1 MNKLFGIFSNFKAS
15 LSKIVPTLTK
25 MNNHTNTL
33 RITRKQSI
41 QTNEVLFLE
50 AKANY
55 TIIYLADGKSILAA
69 ATLKRFENK
78 LPKNTFCRPNK
89 SFIIHLDFIE
99 RVNYQE
105 KSIILKNALII
116 QASRRKAPLILKM
129 VDPLNNLN
137 NHQ

>member
-50 AKANY
+50 AKVNY

-69 ATLKRFENK
+69 ATLKIFENQ
-78 LPKNTFCRPNK
+78 LPKTTFFRPNK
-89 SFIIHLDFIE
+89 SFLFIVISSKE
-99 RVNYQE
+99 
-105 KSIILKNALII
+105 SIIKIKL
-116 QASRRKAPLILKM
+116 SF
-129 VDPLNNLN
+129 
-137 NHQ
+137 

>member
-1 MNKLFGIFSNFKAS
+1 MHPHSSMNS
-15 LSKIVPTLTK
+15 
-25 MNNHTNTL
+25 HTNIL

-55 TIIYLADGKSILAA
+55 TIIYLVDGKSILAA
-69 ATLKRFENK
+69 ATLKLFENK
-78 LPKNTFCRPNK
+78 LPKTTFCRPNK
-89 SFIIHLDFIE
+89 SFIIHRDFIE

-129 VDPLNNLN
+129 IDPLNNLT
-137 NHQ
+137 

>member
-1 MNKLFGIFSNFKAS
+1 
-15 LSKIVPTLTK
+15 

-50 AKANY
+50 AKVNY

-69 ATLKRFENK
+69 ATLKIFENQ
-78 LPKNTFCRPNK
+78 LPKTTFFRPNK
-89 SFIIHLDFIE
+89 SFIIHRDFIE
-99 RVNYQE
+99 RINY
-105 KSIILKNALII
+105 KDKAIILKNALII
-116 QASRRKAPLILKM
+116 QASRRKAPIILKM

-137 NHQ
+137 